1 MGPSSLLLLSGLGAA
16 IALRTSD
23 VPPAVVINLPRNP
36 ERFAAVKASLKEA
49 GVKYQRV
56 DAVEGRQMTLAERY
70 ENVTA
75 LGRLFMTPGMI
86 GCYMSHRK
94 CWQETLKRGKGPLI
108 VFEDDV
114 ELSPDFRDKLA
125 EAMQSLPE
133 DWDVCLIGALG
144 AISPKYYHVN
154 LGHAVLAVSVAPP
167 ERPVLPSS
175 CPRPRQGGGR
185 RGRWRRRVAD
195 FAHRARCRFHAPSY
209 PPARAATLCV
219 RRADCAGPS
228 G

>member
-125 EAMQSLPE
+125 EAMQSLS
-133 DWDVCLIGALG
+133 LIH
-144 AISPKYYHVN
+144 I
-154 LGHAVLAVSVAPP
+154 
-167 ERPVLPSS
+167 
-175 CPRPRQGGGR
+175 
-185 RGRWRRRVAD
+185 
-195 FAHRARCRFHAPSY
+195 
-209 PPARAATLCV
+209 
-219 RRADCAGPS
+219 
-228 G
+228 